1 MGKEIL
7 VFECVIS
14 LGAFNSFQKSLILCR
29 ELILGSES
37 LKLQKKFY
45 FLPRQL

>member
-14 LGAFNSFQKSLILCR
+14 QKSLILCW
-29 ELILGSES
+29 ELILVSES
-37 LKLQKKFY
+37 LKLQKNFS